1 MAFSEMLNFNFFGWN
16 IELLLQFLQFN
27 IINLPNIFVPQALLS
42 EASGS
47 DLPSAAT
54 SLSEEL
60 SKMSM
65 SSSIGLMAQGEAAP
79 PMGGKTEES
88 IRGQIFKVQ
97 LIVLISFKKHDTCP
111 SSTYSC
117 SMHHI

>member
-1 MAFSEMLNFNFFGWN
+1 MREEIYNFFGWK
-16 IELLLQFLQFN
+16 IESLLQFLQFN
-27 IINLPNIFVPQALLS
+27 IIKMNLLTKNLVSQVLLS

-47 DLPSAAT
+47 DLPSAGT

-60 SKMSM
+60 SKMST

-88 IRGQIFKVQ
+88 IRGQMFKVQ
-97 LIVLISFKKHDTCP
+97 L
-111 SSTYSC
+111 
-117 SMHHI
+117 

>member
-1 MAFSEMLNFNFFGWN
+1 VS
-16 IELLLQFLQFN
+16 
-27 IINLPNIFVPQALLS
+27 QALLS

-60 SKMSM
+60 SKMST

-79 PMGGKTEES
+79 PGAGDYSLE
-88 IRGQIFKVQ
+88 
-97 LIVLISFKKHDTCP
+97 FKKEPD
-111 SSTYSC
+111 SS
-117 SMHHI
+117 

>member
-1 MAFSEMLNFNFFGWN
+1 MS
-16 IELLLQFLQFN
+16 Q
-27 IINLPNIFVPQALLS
+27 VLLS

-47 DLPSAAT
+47 DLPSAGT

-60 SKMSM
+60 SKMST

-88 IRGQIFKVQ
+88 IRGQMFKVHVQ
-97 LIVLISFKKHDTCP
+97 KTRFLFFSVNLTRYLC
-111 SSTYSC
+111 T
-117 SMHHI
+117 

>member
-1 MAFSEMLNFNFFGWN
+1 MENWVALTVSP
-16 IELLLQFLQFN
+16 IQYYKQ
-27 IINLPNIFVPQALLS
+27 IYLPNISVSQVLLS

-47 DLPSAAT
+47 DLPSAGT

-60 SKMSM
+60 SKMST

-88 IRGQIFKVQ
+88 IRGQMFKV
-97 LIVLISFKKHDTCP
+97 LLNHFHKTC
-111 SSTYSC
+111 SKN
-117 SMHHI
+117 

>member
-1 MAFSEMLNFNFFGWN
+1 MVFSEKLNFNFFGWK

-27 IINLPNIFVPQALLS
+27 IIKNLPTISLSQALLS

-60 SKMSM
+60 SKMST

-88 IRGQIFKVQ
+88 IRGQMFKVRP
-97 LIVLISFKKHDTCP
+97 FK
-111 SSTYSC
+111 
-117 SMHHI
+117 